1 MSEWFDDVAEG
12 IDPAERERLRGV
24 HELLVEAGPPPELP
38 ESLAT
43 LPEGVTDGQAVVV
56 PLASR
61 RRRRVGVGLLLAAAL
76 TVVAFGGGF
85 LVGHHGGGSSPE
97 AVRSVTMGGS
107 GATAALQVGAP
118 DSGGNWPVSFTVS
131 GLPAQ
136 KAKYAYYEIFV
147 LRHGKPGYP
156 CAGFRVNGSSTKV
169 TFTVPYEVTRSTQ
182 WVVTKVNRANH
193 WPGAVVMT

>member
-1 MSEWFDDVAEG
+1 MNEWFDDVSEG
-12 IDPAERERLRGV
+12 LEPAERDRLRGV
-24 HELLVEAGPPPELP
+24 HNLLVEAGPPPELP
-38 ESLAT
+38 ASLAT
-43 LPEGVTDGQAVVV
+43 LPDGVTDAETTVV
-56 PLASR
+56 PLASK

-85 LVGHHGGGSSPE
+85 LVGHGGGSSSPE
-97 AVRSVTMGGS
+97 AVRAVTMSGS

-156 CAGFRVNGSSTKV
+156 CAGFRVNGANTKV
-169 TFTVPYEVTRSTQ
+169 TFTVPYEVTQKTQ
-182 WVVTKVNRANH
+182 WVVTKVDHATH
-193 WPGAVVMT
+193 WPGRIVMT